1 MATSSTIA
9 ENISNSALYW
19 GIAAAVVAVLAILYA
34 VGTPQA
40 PSEVANSNAIAPPTG
55 SMMTDTPPSTVPP
68 AALPRSRGDGTN
80 R

>member
-1 MATSSTIA
+1 MAASSTIA
-9 ENISNSALYW
+9 ENTSNSALYW

-34 VGTPQA
+34 IGTPQA
-40 PSEVANSNAIAPPTG
+40 PSEISNSNAIAPPTD

-68 AALPRSRGDGTN
+68 AALPPTRGDETN